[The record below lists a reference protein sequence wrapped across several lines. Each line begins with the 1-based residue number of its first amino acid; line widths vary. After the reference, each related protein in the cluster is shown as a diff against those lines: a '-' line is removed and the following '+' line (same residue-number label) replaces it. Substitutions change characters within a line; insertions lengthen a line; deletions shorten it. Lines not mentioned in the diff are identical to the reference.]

1 MDLENECSSLK
12 STQDDQLGPGKV
24 SSPESDHE
32 NGTIRDNGTC
42 AKEVENLEDNW
53 PKDADSPPQ
62 PANSNPSESKSPG
75 GVSPVTT
82 KGFGLKKWRRIR
94 RDFVKDSVATVGDT
108 SKVLKRVLPS
118 NANPNKTQH
127 SGLDTNV
134 GAVDGFTIRGSGSD
148 SRNAVGSVFAAGTDS
163 ENSEDRS
170 SKSSTAASI
179 PKARY
184 DLPAVIG
191 NMREKNRAKGATG
204 KSFGNSSSQRVM
216 LGKGG
221 KMESSKKARGER
233 VQIEKENSY
242 SSIESDSRSSNAF
255 FMQGS
260 NVSSNGKQTGRR
272 SASYDEEN
280 SDEAHESEQQFSE
293 EVQTGYSKENVGD
306 VEDSQGDSAAEV
318 SWGIKEENGEN
329 NGFPTNRDPLVD
341 SILSLQ
347 SVQEA
352 LEKEV
357 QKLGQ
362 IGKEPVVSL
371 VKLMEGRDVSAAFT
385 DLGTQ
390 DPSQSNQFGSEKTVQ
405 TTVSSLHAEL
415 SSLREDVKVL
425 VTELDEARALLVAKE
440 SKVAELKATV
450 DSRNSPKQGLGS
462 AIELEEKKYREI
474 EKEIESLFKQRIEAE
489 IQYLAITRATH
500 SLKAFAEKQATV
512 LKEQEA
518 VAEEQAQVVNKLGDV
533 ERKALNLKKEAEEL
547 EKYSGG
553 ILGMEEVLD
562 TQRGVYKVT
571 WCFCV
576 QFILLVLVIWF
587 FFLQFS
593 PPNPGDVVPT

>member
-12 STQDDQLGPGKV
+12 SSQDDQLGPGNV

-32 NGTIRDNGTC
+32 NGIIRDNGTC

-94 RDFVKDSVATVGDT
+94 RDFVKDSVPTVGDT
-108 SKVLKRVLPS
+108 SKVLKRVLPG

-127 SGLDTNV
+127 SGLDTNA
-134 GAVDGFTIRGSGSD
+134 GAVDGFTLRGSGSD

-184 DLPAVIG
+184 DLPSVIG
-191 NMREKNRAKGATG
+191 NTREKNRAKGATG
-204 KSFGNSSSQRVM
+204 KSFGNSSSQRVL

-352 LEKEV
+352 FEK
-357 QKLGQ
+357 G
-362 IGKEPVVSL
+362 
-371 VKLMEGRDVSAAFT
+371 
-385 DLGTQ
+385 
-390 DPSQSNQFGSEKTVQ
+390 
-405 TTVSSLHAEL
+405 
-415 SSLREDVKVL
+415 
-425 VTELDEARALLVAKE
+425 
-440 SKVAELKATV
+440 
-450 DSRNSPKQGLGS
+450 
-462 AIELEEKKYREI
+462 
-474 EKEIESLFKQRIEAE
+474 
-489 IQYLAITRATH
+489 
-500 SLKAFAEKQATV
+500 
-512 LKEQEA
+512 
-518 VAEEQAQVVNKLGDV
+518 
-533 ERKALNLKKEAEEL
+533 
-547 EKYSGG
+547 
-553 ILGMEEVLD
+553 
-562 TQRGVYKVT
+562 
-571 WCFCV
+571 
-576 QFILLVLVIWF
+576 
-587 FFLQFS
+587 
-593 PPNPGDVVPT
+593 